1 MIRCAS
7 RKFRNKAATS
17 KSCLKSL
24 LKISRGNDN
33 HAIVSVT
40 AVKIQLS
47 SPNGVRLSF
56 KSPGIRMTICTVIFD
71 LGSRAVSTFLF
82 KGSCSTKYRK
92 AISIGEVKQQVKTSA
107 GRSGVMG
114 RI

>member
-1 MIRCAS
+1 MIRCANK
-7 RKFRNKAATS
+7 KFRNKAATS
-17 KSCLKSL
+17 RSCLKSL

-33 HAIVSVT
+33 HAMVSVT

-56 KSPGIRMTICTVIFD
+56 KSPGIRITICTVILD
-71 LGSRAVSTFLF
+71 LGSRAVSTFRF
-82 KGSCSTKYRK
+82 NGSCSTKYRK

-107 GRSGVMG
+107 GRSGVIG
-114 RI
+114 KI